1 MSRAILAALALAG
14 CGPQWRE
21 SARAMSVSQMPCTQE
36 QIDAREVEM
45 HYASWTWRAT
55 CRGVEYHCTSAA
67 WVTTC
72 RPVADVAE

>member
-1 MSRAILAALALAG
+1 
-14 CGPQWRE
+14 
-21 SARAMSVSQMPCTQE
+21 MPCTQE